1 MAVNKLFERW
11 LPLIEKRLE
20 KINNVLSIFSIFDIT
35 EILDTS
41 IVIFRTK
48 NTIHITIMNA
58 GYIFELIFSFIC
70 SSPFSSSCIR
80 MKHSYSFLYLKK
92 PSAIK

>member
-35 EILDTS
+35 EISDTS
-41 IVIFRTK
+41 IVIFRMK

-58 GYIFELIFSFIC
+58 GYVFELTVSFIC
-70 SSPFSSSCIR
+70 SPFSSSFIR
-80 MKHSYSFLYLKK
+80 MKHSYSFLYLKI